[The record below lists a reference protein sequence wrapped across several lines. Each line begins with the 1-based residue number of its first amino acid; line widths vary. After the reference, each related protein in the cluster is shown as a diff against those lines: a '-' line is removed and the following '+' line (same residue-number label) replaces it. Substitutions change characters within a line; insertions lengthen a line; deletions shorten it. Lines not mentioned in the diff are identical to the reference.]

1 MRLLLLCTLLAAC
14 SQNQKGDV
22 KDPVVAGTDDTAA
35 IDSGNTGD
43 SGGTT
48 DTATTD
54 SVTTDPP
61 VDADGDGY
69 TVDDDCDDNDDTVH
83 PGAEELCN
91 GRDDDC
97 DGRSDA
103 DDDNDGDGLADC
115 EDYCPVYAAWG
126 AGGDG
131 RYIDPVSTIQE
142 AVDLA
147 GTSGCNEVRA
157 FQGTYY
163 ENVNWNGYPVNAE
176 SLSGPETTIIDG
188 QALDS
193 VIRFVS
199 AESEDARV
207 FGFTL
212 TNGGGDAGA
221 GIEINAS
228 SPVVEGNL
236 IVGNATTA
244 YNHLG
249 GGILT
254 VDGSPTIIDNEI
266 SGNNAGLYGD
276 ENGCDGGGINIRR
289 GSPYISGNYIV
300 DNTAGDGG
308 GIWTAYAD
316 ATIVNNVISGNIAV
330 DNDLEAGGQGGGIN
344 VQIAGPTETLVVAN
358 LITDNI
364 AGMFGGGVVT
374 YEDNSSYAEA
384 RFENNVIA
392 YNEVT
397 DTELGAG
404 ICQYRR
410 TTPTFVNNLIFGNK
424 GVGVY
429 SEDDIDATYT
439 YNGVWLNETDYDGLS
454 GSGTGNV
461 SVDPRFTDATDDGD
475 WSNDDWSLR
484 GTSPAIDA
492 GDPAILDVDGSRS
505 DLGGF
510 GGVEGGW

>member
-1 MRLLLLCTLLAAC
+1 MRTLVVLSLLGAC
-14 SQNQKGDV
+14 SQNQSGDI
-22 KDPVVAGTDDTAA
+22 KDPVVAETDDTGRDDTGA
-35 IDSGNTGD
+35 GD
-43 SGGTT
+43 SSGTT
-48 DTATTD
+48 DSGTTGG
-54 SVTTDPP
+54 TDTGP

-69 TVDDDCDDNDDTVH
+69 TEDVDCDDTDPEVN
-83 PGAEELCN
+83 PGAAEVCN
-91 GRDDDC
+91 GYDDNC
-97 DGRSDA
+97 DGHSDA
-103 DDDNDGDGLADC
+103 DDDVDLDGISDC
-115 EDYCPVYAAWG
+115 TDYCPVYAAWG

-131 RYIDPVSTIQE
+131 RYMDPLSTIQE

-147 GTSGCNEVRA
+147 GTSGCYEVRA

-163 ENVNWNGYPVNAE
+163 ENVDWHGYPVNAE

-188 QALDS
+188 QTLDS
-193 VIRFVS
+193 VIRFVT
-199 AESEDARV
+199 AETEDARV

-221 GIEINAS
+221 GIEMNGS

-254 VDGSPTIIDNEI
+254 VDGAPTIIDNEI
-266 SGNNAGLYGD
+266 SGNNAGFGGD

-289 GSPYISGNYIV
+289 GAPYISGNLIV

-330 DNDLEAGGQGGGIN
+330 DNDTEAGGQGGGIN
-344 VQIAGPTETLVVAN
+344 VQIAGPTETLIVAN
-358 LITDNI
+358 VITDNI

-374 YEDNSSYAEA
+374 YEDNSAYAEA

-392 YNEVT
+392 FNEVT
-397 DTELGAG
+397 DTAYGAG
-404 ICQYRR
+404 VCQYRR
-410 TTPTFVNNLIFGNK
+410 TTPTLVNNLIYGNH

-429 SEDDIDATYT
+429 SEDDIDPTYT
-439 YNGVWLNETDYDGLS
+439 YNGVWLNETDYDGL
-454 GSGTGNV
+454 GGTGTGNV
-461 SVDPRFTDATDDGD
+461 SVDPMFVDAIDDLD
-475 WSNDDWSLR
+475 WTNDVWTLR
-484 GTSPAIDA
+484 ARSPAIDA

-505 DLGGF
+505 DLGGY
-510 GGVEGGW
+510 GGPGGSW